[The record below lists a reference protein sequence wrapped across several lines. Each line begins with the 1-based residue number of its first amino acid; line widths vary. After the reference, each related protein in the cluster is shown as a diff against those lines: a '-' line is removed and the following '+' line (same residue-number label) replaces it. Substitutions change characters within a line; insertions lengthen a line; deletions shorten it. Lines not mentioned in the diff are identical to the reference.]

1 MKTRKVKPM
10 KVKTRKVK
18 ASHRLENLPLPIKRE
33 KVMVSRVPIEDI
45 MQTHTSDDH
54 SHGSMPSGE
63 SFSRVW
69 YRMSNL
75 ERQRVT
81 QDKINRNKHR
91 TTEIKSKIFFEGLQ
105 EQFDH
110 CVKSDV
116 WRADLT
122 KGLRNVASIY

>member
-18 ASHRLENLPLPIKRE
+18 ASHRLENLPLPIKLE

-69 YRMSNL
+69 YRMSDL

-105 EQFDH
+105 E
-110 CVKSDV
+110 
-116 WRADLT
+116 
-122 KGLRNVASIY
+122 